1 MKRGQAALEF
11 IFLVLIVVVYIV
23 TVTIPLSKETQN
35 ALSDVETISR
45 ANNETQKIM
54 NSINDLSI
62 IGDGSKQTLTMF
74 IPENTFIYCT
84 DKNVSFEVRLKQA
97 PYPIQCSSGT
107 CKKTFL
113 VPSTITLDCTLQL
126 ITGPTK
132 IILVLEKNAAKIAFT
147 QGS

>member
-11 IFLVLIVVVYIV
+11 IFLILVVVVYIV
-23 TVTIPLSKETQN
+23 TVTMPLSRDTQS
-35 ALSDVETISR
+35 ALSDVETLSR

-54 NSINDLSI
+54 NSINELSI
-62 IGDGSKQTLTMF
+62 IGEGSKQTLTLF

-84 DKNVSFEVRLKQA
+84 DTNISYEVKLKQT

-107 CKKTFL
+107 CRKTFL
-113 VPSTITLDCTLQL
+113 VPSTITLNCSLQL

-132 IILVLEKNAAKIAFT
+132 MNLVLEKSAAKIAFT